1 MMGRLG
7 EVRAGRAS
15 SPSQDAVSLAEMHS
29 PGRALPPHGAG
40 GRCAMGIEE
49 LAALIGAV
57 AYAAAEVMRLVRLIL
72 VLLRS
77 NRTTNDK
84 DRKSR

>member
-1 MMGRLG
+1 
-7 EVRAGRAS
+7 
-15 SPSQDAVSLAEMHS
+15 
-29 PGRALPPHGAG
+29 
-40 GRCAMGIEE
+40 MGIEE

-77 NRTTNDK
+77 NRPTNDK

>member
-1 MMGRLG
+1 
-7 EVRAGRAS
+7 
-15 SPSQDAVSLAEMHS
+15 
-29 PGRALPPHGAG
+29 
-40 GRCAMGIEE
+40 MGIEE

-57 AYAAAEVMRLVRLIL
+57 AYATAEVIRLVRLIL

-84 DRKSR
+84 DR